1 MNTSAVAQA
10 TPSAHAFTQEA
21 RDAIYHA
28 LFARRDM
35 RGQSKAGAWAT

>member
-35 RGQSKAGAWAT
+35 HGQSKAGARAT

>member
-21 RDAIYHA
+21 RNAIDHA
-28 LFARRDM
+28 VFARRDM
-35 RGQSKAGAWAT
+35 RGQSKGGAWTT